1 MPDSEIEKRFDG
13 IRRFGFDPVK
23 RTTTLNARHI
33 DLADMRF
40 VLNGPY
46 LIRRSDRDGEE
57 RYMVFGFLE
66 DAEVVFICTIR
77 EDLCHV
83 ISARRA
89 RRDER
94 KKYHS
99 HLSR

>member
-1 MPDSEIEKRFDG
+1 MENSRVESLFDG
-13 IRRFGFDPVK
+13 IRRIGFHPAK
-23 RTTTLNARHI
+23 RDKILRERHI

-46 LIRRSDRDGEE
+46 LVRQSNRDGEE
-57 RYMVFGFLE
+57 RFMVFGFLE
-66 DAEVVFICTIR
+66 EDEVVFICTIR
-77 EDLCHV
+77 DDLCHV

>member
-1 MPDSEIEKRFDG
+1 MTASGIGAQFEG
-13 IRRFGFDPVK
+13 IRRIGFDPIK
-23 RTTTLNARHI
+23 REKVLKERNI
-33 DLADMRF
+33 DLGDMRF

-46 LIRRSDRDGEE
+46 LIRQSDRDGEA

-66 DAEVVFICTIR
+66 DVEVVFICTIR